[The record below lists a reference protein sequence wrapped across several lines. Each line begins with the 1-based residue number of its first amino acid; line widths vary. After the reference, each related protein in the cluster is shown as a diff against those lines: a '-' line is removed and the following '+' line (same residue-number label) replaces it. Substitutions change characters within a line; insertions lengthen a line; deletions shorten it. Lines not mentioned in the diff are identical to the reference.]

1 MQAALSFFDK
11 KNLHDVSRAKYNC
24 VAYWCNKNILACA
37 YCTSTLTGKNLKIFQ
52 RLQIFNRVRSEN
64 AHALEKLC
72 QVAGDV
78 LKPTLGL
85 SDVDLHILR
94 QEVSVVIHTAATV
107 RFNECISLAV
117 EMNTLGTRRVIELCK
132 QLPLLQ
138 VMHIFLGLWELVR
151 CVLIFCSANTGFC
164 AHVDSVLERRQAGG
178 VGKSLR
184 APGGPRCFD

>member
-1 MQAALSFFDK
+1 MLNSGLTTKMNKFLRAFIHFPKVNFKITLFLTK
-11 KNLHDVSRAKYNC
+11 KHITSRARALIHNC
-24 VAYWCNKNILACA
+24 YSIGNQCFSFCIALREK
-37 YCTSTLTGKNLKIFQ
+37 LKVFP

-64 AHALEKLC
+64 AQALEKLC

-85 SDVDLHILR
+85 SDEDLHILH

-132 QLPLLQ
+132 QLPRLK
-138 VMHIFLGLWELVR
+138 VY
-151 CVLIFCSANTGFC
+151 
-164 AHVDSVLERRQAGG
+164 
-178 VGKSLR
+178 
-184 APGGPRCFD
+184 

>member
-1 MQAALSFFDK
+1 MCQGQQ
-11 KNLHDVSRAKYNC
+11 YNC
-24 VAYWCNKNILACA
+24 VSIGVINILHSARR
-37 YCTSTLTGKNLKIFQ
+37 LGENLKIFQ
-52 RLQIFNRVRSEN
+52 PRLQIFNRVRSEN
-64 AHALEKLC
+64 AQALEKLC

-85 SDVDLHILR
+85 SDVDLHILL

-138 VMHIFLGLWELVR
+138 VK
-151 CVLIFCSANTGFC
+151 CSFFWVYGN
-164 AHVDSVLERRQAGG
+164 
-178 VGKSLR
+178 
-184 APGGPRCFD
+184 